1 MMLLFAGAALCALSF
16 SALPWYS
23 VSGVAD
29 SAGDG
34 FQFADLHA
42 DADQLAA
49 PVAAA
54 FFDRLAWGIVGIV
67 VVLALTA
74 RLAGAVSA
82 GLRVAAFLVAIAG
95 VVLTYYSLAQL
106 FDAQRVAG
114 GSSHSVLH
122 SSAYGLYLA
131 LAGYLVMGAGAL
143 VGYGPAR
150 TATLPS
156 RGF

>member
-1 MMLLFAGAALCALSF
+1 MVLLFAGAALCALSF
-16 SALPWYS
+16 STLPWYS

-42 DADQLAA
+42 NADQLAA

-54 FFDRLAWGIVGIV
+54 FFDRLAWGFVGIV
-67 VVLALTA
+67 VVLALVA
-74 RLAGAVSA
+74 RLAGVASS
-82 GLRVAAFLVAIAG
+82 GLRVVAFLVAIAG
-95 VVLTYYSLAQL
+95 VVLTYYALAQL

-122 SSAYGLYLA
+122 SSTYGLYLA
-131 LAGYLVMGAGAL
+131 FAGYLVMAAGAV

-150 TATLPS
+150 ATAQPS
-156 RGF
+156 SGV